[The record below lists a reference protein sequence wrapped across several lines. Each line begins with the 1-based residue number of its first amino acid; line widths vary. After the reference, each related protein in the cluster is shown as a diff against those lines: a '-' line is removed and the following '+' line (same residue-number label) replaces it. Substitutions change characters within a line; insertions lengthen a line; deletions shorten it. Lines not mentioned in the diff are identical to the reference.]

1 MKTEQANL
9 AVHRIAAPP
18 RQLAIRSSRRAAIG
32 DLNVRP
38 RMKLAIN
45 GALYGSIVDF
55 GKAIEGPKIQS
66 FESKYYGSGVEL
78 LYIEL
83 ALQNEKG
90 TNRDFST
97 YRSEHAWAQFN
108 IVMGSGIDSRT
119 PDIGIRKCPLFA
131 SGCFPNGVVQAQPG
145 AWKDGFG
152 LIEFLA
158 ECRDGSCCG
167 VANFVPPG

>member
-1 MKTEQANL
+1 ML
-9 AVHRIAAPP
+9 
-18 RQLAIRSSRRAAIG
+18 L
-32 DLNVRP
+32 VRP

-55 GKAIEGPKIQS
+55 GKAIEGPKIES

-97 YRSEHAWAQFN
+97 YRSEHAWAQFS
-108 IVMGSGIDSRT
+108 IVMGSGIDSDEEVAAFRSIASRMYDGLEKGFKRRKI
-119 PDIGIRKCPLFA
+119 PDFDYVSFLKDLRAYVA
-131 SGCFPNGVVQAQPG
+131 SKTETA
-145 AWKDGFG
+145 
-152 LIEFLA
+152 
-158 ECRDGSCCG
+158 
-167 VANFVPPG
+167 